1 MGTFIVRR
9 LIMAVVVIFIVSLI
23 SFFLL
28 QLVPGGDPVRA
39 MLGLDATQQEVDAMR
54 HEMWLDRPI
63 FTQYLHWAGNA
74 LHGDFGK
81 SLRYREDVT
90 GIIMRRLPVTFH
102 ISLLALIIAAV
113 FGIAGGVISAV
124 KRGSALD
131 QTISVLANG
140 AVAIPIFWLGIL
152 GIYLFGL
159 TLEWLPIQGYT
170 SPMTDFWLSMKKSI
184 MPVVCMSL
192 PTLALMTRQTR
203 SAMLEVVRQD
213 YVRTAWSKGLTE
225 RKIII
230 KHALKNALIPIVT
243 LFGIAMSYLA
253 AGSVLVE
260 TVFNVPG
267 MGRLLVG
274 AVIDKDFVVVQ
285 ACVLIIGIIIS
296 IANLAVDIS
305 YGFLDPRIRYQ

>member
-1 MGTFIVRR
+1 MATFIIRR
-9 LIMAVVVIFIVSLI
+9 LIMAVVVVFIVSLI
-23 SFFLL
+23 SFLLL

-54 HEMWLDRPI
+54 KEMWLDRPVVI
-63 FTQYLHWAGNA
+63 QYLHWAGAA
-74 LHGDFGK
+74 LHGDLGK
-81 SLRYREDVT
+81 SLRYRENVT
-90 GIIMRRLPVTFH
+90 GLIKQRLPVTFH
-102 ISLLALIIAAV
+102 ISLVALVLAAV
-113 FGIAGGVISAV
+113 LGITGGITSAV
-124 KRGSALD
+124 KRGSVLD

-159 TLEWLPIQGYT
+159 KLEWLPIQGYT
-170 SPMTDFWLSMKKSI
+170 SPMVDFWLSMKKSI
-184 MPVVCMSL
+184 MPVICMSL
-192 PTLALMTRQTR
+192 PTMALMTRQTR

-225 RKIII
+225 QKIII
-230 KHALKNALIPIVT
+230 KHALKNALIPVVT
-243 LFGIAMSYLA
+243 LFGISLSYLA

-296 IANLAVDIS
+296 AANLAVDVS